1 MHGSHGTCGMK
12 VGVKAKQHFSR
23 TMNTEHWTVMAIILN
38 HWLQLW
44 DTTDEENELPMI
56 LLDFYQI
63 YALSS

>member
-1 MHGSHGTCGMK
+1 
-12 VGVKAKQHFSR
+12 
-23 TMNTEHWTVMAIILN
+23 MAIILN
-38 HWLQLW
+38 HLILIHWLQLW